1 MSPPPKDYDVGYGR
15 TPKRTRWKTGQSG
28 NSFRR
33 RSIRN
38 RGAVETIERLFLKP
52 VEIMLHG
59 ETRKASALEA
69 IVRLIS
75 QRALSGD
82 RQALAAQMR
91 YQEFAAKYH
100 DRKVQI
106 VFVESEYTTALAAQP
121 SLKEKGDE

>member
-1 MSPPPKDYDVGYGR
+1 LSATPKDYDVGYGR
-15 TPKRTRWKTGQSG
+15 TPKRTRWKKGKSG

-33 RSIRN
+33 RSVRN
-38 RGAVETIERLFLKP
+38 RSAVETIERLFLKP
-52 VEIMLHG
+52 VEIILHG
-59 ETRKASALEA
+59 VTRKVSALEA

-75 QRALSGD
+75 QKALSGD
-82 RQALAAQMR
+82 RQALAAQMK

-121 SLKEKGDE
+121 SLKGKDSE